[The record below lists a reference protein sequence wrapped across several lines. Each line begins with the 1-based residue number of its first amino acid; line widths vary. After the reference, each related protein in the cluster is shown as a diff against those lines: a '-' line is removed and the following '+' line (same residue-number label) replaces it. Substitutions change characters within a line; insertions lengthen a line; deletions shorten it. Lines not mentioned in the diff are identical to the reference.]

1 MKSKVDVPLY
11 LKVAQSLEDQIQK
24 GTFAIGDQVP
34 SVREL
39 SRHHRV
45 SVSTVLQ
52 AYFWLENRGW
62 IEARPKSGFYVR
74 TPLHHLH
81 PEPGYRPTESQPTP
95 VTTGELVL
103 EVVRGGGR
111 PIKVSLSA
119 ADPSAEHM
127 PTFKLNSIIRRIS
140 REMPAHSADYQ
151 LPPGNLALRQ
161 QIAKRSVGFGCN
173 FLPQDVI
180 ITCGAME
187 ALNLCLRAVAKPGD
201 VIATESPTFFN
212 ILQAIESLGMKALEI
227 PAHPRTGIDMG
238 MLEQAIRKHRVSGYI
253 AITNCHNPL
262 GYVLSDEK
270 KKALVELLS
279 RHDIPLIE
287 DDVYG
292 DLAFSQH
299 RPRVAKAFDRKG
311 LVMVCGSFSK
321 TVSPGLRVGWVHS
334 ERYRSKIEELKLITS
349 IASCSLSQH
358 VMASLLESG
367 GYDRQVRH
375 IRMVFQQQVAEV
387 SRAVSK
393 YFPDGTRMTRPEGGY
408 VLWIELP
415 KRADSIRLYRAA
427 LEEGISISPG
437 PIFSASGK
445 FRNCIRLNCGLRW
458 TDEVDRAI
466 LKLGRLCESQLS
478 RVTK

>member
-1 MKSKVDVPLY
+1 MKTKTDLPLY

-24 GTFAIGDQVP
+24 GTFGIGDRVP
-34 SVREL
+34 SVRDL
-39 SRHHRV
+39 SQHHRV

-52 AYFWLENRGW
+52 AYFWLENRGR

-74 TPLHHLH
+74 PPLQDLH
-81 PEPGYRPTESQPTP
+81 PEPVYRPVQSQPTP

-103 EVVRGGGR
+103 EVVRAGGR
-111 PIKVSLSA
+111 PIKVQLSHA
-119 ADPSAEHM
+119 SPSEKHM

-140 REMPAHSADYQ
+140 REMPEHSVAYQ
-151 LPPGNLALRQ
+151 LPPGSLSLRQ

-187 ALNLCLRAVAKPGD
+187 ALNLCLRAIAKPGD
-201 VIATESPTFFN
+201 IIATESPTFFN
-212 ILQAIESLGMKALEI
+212 ILQAIESLGMKAVEI
-227 PAHPRTGIDMG
+227 PTHPRTGMDLEI
-238 MLEQAIRKHRVSGYI
+238 LEQAIKKHRIRGCI

-292 DLAFSQH
+292 DIAFSEH

-311 LVMVCGSFSK
+311 LVIVCGSFSK

-334 ERYRSKIEELKLITS
+334 ERYRTKIEELKLITS
-349 IASCSLSQH
+349 IASSSLSQL

-375 IRMVFQQQVAEV
+375 IRMVFQKQVAAV
-387 SRAVSK
+387 GQAVSK
-393 YFPDGTRMTRPEGGY
+393 YFPEGTKMTRPEGGY

-415 KRADSIRLYRAA
+415 KRADAIRLYRTA

-445 FRNCIRLNCGLRW
+445 FRNCIRLNCGLPW
-458 TDEVDRAI
+458 TDELDRAI
-466 LKLGRLCESQLS
+466 LKLGRLCEAQLA
-478 RVTK
+478 